1 MQECVTL
8 SVAEAE
14 LMALIA
20 CVQEMIHVK
29 KLIESMN
36 LNVKLPMRIK
46 VDNKGAKELVN
57 N

>member
-1 MQECVTL
+1 MCH

-29 KLIESMN
+29 QLIESKQALIYIIY
-36 LNVKLPMRIK
+36 LN
-46 VDNKGAKELVN
+46 
-57 N
+57 